1 MNAQRRVALLL
12 SLTLAAVP
20 LAACGGSNGAA
31 EPDPEPAATEQPAE
45 EQGGTEQTGIANP
58 FVDCETAYDAAQLA
72 GFDVNFPESVQ
83 GYSERTY
90 QAVEGQMAQ
99 CFYSDG
105 EQRVL
110 VRKAVDDGSGDISGD
125 YGEYASKTT
134 VTVGD
139 VEVTEKGDGDLVYV
153 AIWAK
158 GGYLFAIDADAGLSA
173 TEIETLVHATM

>member
-1 MNAQRRVALLL
+1 MNAQRRIALLL
-12 SLTLAAVP
+12 ALALAAVP
-20 LAACGGSNGAA
+20 LAACGGSKEA
-31 EPDPEPAATEQPAE
+31 EPAEPEPAATEQ
-45 EQGGTEQTGIANP
+45 EQPQTGVANP

-83 GYSERTY
+83 GYSERAY
-90 QAVEGQMAQ
+90 RAIEGQMAQ
-99 CFYSDG
+99 CFYIEG

-125 YGEYASKTT
+125 YGEYSDVAT

-139 VEVTEKGDGDLVYV
+139 VEVTEKGDGELVYV
-153 AIWAK
+153 AIWSK

-173 TEIETLVHATM
+173 TEIESLVHATM